1 MAPVDIVILL
11 LVGVAFAAVV
21 LRMRKKGV
29 CGSCAHAGS
38 CANAGSC
45 AHAGSCAGTG
55 TRTGACAGC
64 DSSKRMKCP
73 ACEGVERTAEKL
85 SRNIDKS

>member
-29 CGSCAHAGS
+29 CGSCA
-38 CANAGSC
+38 NAGSC
-45 AHAGSCAGTG
+45 AHAGFCAGAG
-55 TRTGACAGC
+55 MHAGACAGC

>member
-21 LRMRKKGV
+21 LRMRKNGV
-29 CGSCAHAGS
+29 CGS

-45 AHAGSCAGTG
+45 AHAGSCAGAG
-55 TRTGACAGC
+55 MHTGACAGC

>member
-29 CGSCAHAGS
+29 CGG

-45 AHAGSCAGTG
+45 AHAGSCAGAG
-55 TRTGACAGC
+55 MHTGACAGC

>member
-29 CGSCAHAGS
+29 CGSCA
-38 CANAGSC
+38 NAGSC
-45 AHAGSCAGTG
+45 AHAGSCAGAG
-55 TRTGACAGC
+55 MHTGACAGC

>member
-29 CGSCAHAGS
+29 CGSCA
-38 CANAGSC
+38 NAGSC
-45 AHAGSCAGTG
+45 AHAGSCAGAG
-55 TRTGACAGC
+55 MHTGACAGC
-64 DSSKRMKCP
+64 DPSRRMKCP

>member
-38 CANAGSC
+38 CAGAGM
-45 AHAGSCAGTG
+45 
-55 TRTGACAGC
+55 RTGACAGC
-64 DSSKRMKCP
+64 DSSKRMKCL